1 MPREFQRGENSKL
14 GSEEECANP
23 KQPKLAREG
32 IGKQKKS
39 LNRKSGSSDD
49 KKQRQNQLGEQ
60 KELEKSFDDSDD
72 DIDWLNRYAEQ
83 MNKSEGFDV
92 EYVPQN
98 VRMIGLIHPHKNFD
112 KDPWF
117 LEQVE
122 KASRMATEHYNA
134 INKTDYWF
142 VRVVKV
148 CSQLVAGLNHYIT
161 FEVEAFGGT
170 QSPVL
175 FQALVYV
182 GINENPIEVNFCRVK
197 PES

>member
-1 MPREFQRGENSKL
+1 M
-14 GSEEECANP
+14 GSSEECANP

-39 LNRKSGSSDD
+39 LKRESGSSDD

-117 LEQVE
+117 LEQ
-122 KASRMATEHYNA
+122 
-134 INKTDYWF
+134 KTDYWF